1 MTMNFRHLSTS
12 TISLAACW
20 LPSSVSAQTTN
31 ELKRMS
37 LPELKIEVT
46 TNLVADHHLECP
58 STGQVEFNPSMYVR
72 VIWRT
77 R

>member
-1 MTMNFRHLSTS
+1 MNFRHLITS

-20 LPSSVSAQTTN
+20 LPSNVFAQTPQ

-37 LPELKIEVT
+37 LPDLKIEVT
-46 TNLVADHHLECP
+46 TDLFTDHHLEWP
-58 STGQVEFNPSMYVR
+58 STGHVEFNRSTYAR

-77 R
+77 G